1 MARIKY
7 VLNERRRAAIEA
19 AAIIQAEAKGIK
31 PEDRTPLFNRSS
43 RPRPK
48 KAKKGLTP
56 GTPPRNKKVIGG
68 QDCQSKYRCRRSRQ
82 IVTIILQQVHVSNHA
97 LAELDI
103 RNIPFKLSSHLRLRC
118 RQSGFNDS
126 FRKRLFGLFVPRRRP
141 RR

>member
-48 KAKKGLTP
+48 KAKKGLAP
-56 GTPPRNKKVIGG
+56 GTPPRRKQAKESFTESVVEPALPAP
-68 QDCQSKYRCRRSRQ
+68 QTQ
-82 IVTIILQQVHVSNHA
+82 VT
-97 LAELDI
+97 
-103 RNIPFKLSSHLRLRC
+103 P
-118 RQSGFNDS
+118 
-126 FRKRLFGLFVPRRRP
+126 
-141 RR
+141 